1 MLHQS
6 NMETLFLDFVV
17 ESCRAVWFN
26 SANFPKTEV
35 GSGKSGAP
43 VQTLENLEM
52 KKTLV
57 AIAALAAFGA
67 QAQSSVTIDG
77 GVDAGYQAIDYKGN
91 KVNGIAGNGSS
102 TSQINFRGVSD
113 VGGGIKADF
122 RVETDWNMGFNR
134 ANSGAANVDA
144 NGTNAAAG
152 TFGNGEIRAG
162 IGGNFGRVDMG
173 VVNFNGLT
181 TYLTGQPF
189 STAIGGGYG
198 SIARVNQDGSLVRS
212 DNSFKYTSPTMAG
225 LNVTVYQANKQT
237 KGANATDNFSSTL
250 GRSDLAGSK
259 EFGVNYANG
268 PIAAS
273 YSTLKQDNVGVTAST
288 TAGTT
293 VNTLNTLGAN
303 YTMGAAKFFL
313 LNQTNKT
320 DTNSVNTAY
329 TTVSATYT
337 MGNYVFM
344 AQTGSLKNKLTD
356 KKSNI
361 TGLGVDYNLSKTTAL
376 YVRSESI
383 KDDAAVVAITGFTA
397 ATGNVT
403 RTRTAAGL
411 RVAF

>member
-1 MLHQS
+1 
-6 NMETLFLDFVV
+6 
-17 ESCRAVWFN
+17 
-26 SANFPKTEV
+26 
-35 GSGKSGAP
+35 
-43 VQTLENLEM
+43 
-52 KKTLV
+52 
-57 AIAALAAFGA
+57 
-67 QAQSSVTIDG
+67 
-77 GVDAGYQAIDYKGN
+77 
-91 KVNGIAGNGSS
+91 
-102 TSQINFRGVSD
+102 
-113 VGGGIKADF
+113 
-122 RVETDWNMGFNR
+122 MGFNR
-134 ANSGAANVDA
+134 ANSGAASAIDTTTIA
-144 NGTNAAAG
+144 NSSNAAAG
-152 TFGNGEIRAG
+152 AFGNGEIRVG

-189 STAIGGGYG
+189 GTAIGGGYG

-212 DNSFKYTSPTMAG
+212 DNSFKYTSPTFSG

-237 KGANATDNFSSTL
+237 AGANAASNFSSTFA
-250 GRSDLAGSK
+250 RTDLAGSK
-259 EFGVNYANG
+259 EFGLNYANG

-273 YSTLKQDNVGVTAST
+273 YSTLKQDNNGVVATTGATALAT
-288 TAGTT
+288 E
-293 VNTLNTLGAN
+293 NTLNTLGAN

-337 MGNYVFM
+337 MGNTVLM
-344 AQTGSLKNKLTD
+344 AQTGSLKDKLTN

-361 TGLGVDYNLSKTTAL
+361 TGLGADYNLSKTTAL
-376 YVRSESI
+376 YARYESI
-383 KDDAAVVAITGFTA
+383 KDDAGVVAVTGFTA